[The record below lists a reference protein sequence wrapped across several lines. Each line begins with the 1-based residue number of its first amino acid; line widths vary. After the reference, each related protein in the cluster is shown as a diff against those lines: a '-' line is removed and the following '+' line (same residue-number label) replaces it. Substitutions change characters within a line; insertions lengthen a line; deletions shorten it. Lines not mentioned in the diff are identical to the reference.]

1 MAVLSRSQSRFPISL
16 FFCAV
21 TLSFTTNTHTHTHT
35 YKKQTYK
42 NPHRDRHTK
51 MQLQQM
57 EVCRLPT
64 QTVALSFLCLLFI
77 LCSHFQPVLSLCSTG
92 SLSLFQVCVRVYFL
106 SSLSCLLSS
115 FHPSLISLPSSRT
128 RRRQRSVSRQRTQQP
143 FLVTM
148 DYNLL
153 PRETEMED

>member
-1 MAVLSRSQSRFPISL
+1 MAGFSRSQSRFPIPL
-16 FFCAV
+16 FLL
-21 TLSFTTNTHTHTHT
+21 LSSCLSAQMHTRTNPCRNRQHTKT
-35 YKKQTYK
+35 
-42 NPHRDRHTK
+42 HRDRHTK

-77 LCSHFQPVLSLCSTG
+77 LCSHFQPVLSLYSHCSF
-92 SLSLFQVCVRVYFL
+92 SLFQVCVHVYFL

-128 RRRQRSVSRQRTQQP
+128 RRRQRSVSRQRT
-143 FLVTM
+143 LATV
-148 DYNLL
+148 
-153 PRETEMED
+153 PRNYGL